1 MNFYIVD
8 EMVIRDILWVIY
20 AISLG
25 TFGNILYRINNNLII
40 KPFWN
45 RVLYGLMGVGFY
57 VSGILYFTKD
67 KPKLNIIV
75 MLLIFVISYFVELF
89 IEILEQR
96 LPSLIDR
103 IINKLLNDNYSL
115 KTDIK
120 SINEKLMGKQEEESN
135 EKNSTRQ

>member
-1 MNFYIVD
+1 MSFFIV
-8 EMVIRDILWVIY
+8 EGKILREILWVIY

-25 TFGNILYRINNNLII
+25 TFGNILYRINNNLVI

-57 VSGILYFTKD
+57 VGGILYFTKD
-67 KPKLNIIV
+67 KPKINIIV

-96 LPSLIDR
+96 LPSLFDR
-103 IINKLLNDNYSL
+103 IVNKLLNDNYSFN
-115 KTDIK
+115 TDIK
-120 SINEKLMGKQEEESN
+120 SINDNLMGKQEEEDN
-135 EKNSTRQ
+135 EIKKK

>member
-1 MNFYIVD
+1 MSFYIVD
-8 EMVIRDILWVIY
+8 ETIVREILWVVY

-25 TFGNILYRINNNLII
+25 TFGNILYRINNNLVI

-57 VSGILYFTKD
+57 VSGILYFTED
-67 KPKLNIIV
+67 KPKINIIV

-96 LPSLIDR
+96 LPSLFDR
-103 IINKLLNDNYSL
+103 IINKLLNDNYSFN
-115 KTDIK
+115 TDMK
-120 SINEKLMGKQEEESN
+120 SINEKLMGKQEEEDK
-135 EKNSTRQ
+135 ELPRKL

>member
-1 MNFYIVD
+1 MSFYIVD
-8 EMVIRDILWVIY
+8 EMIVSDILWVTY

-25 TFGNILYRINNNLII
+25 TFGNILYRINNNLVI
-40 KPFWN
+40 KPFWI
-45 RVLYGLMGVGFY
+45 RVMYGLMGVGFY

-96 LPSLIDR
+96 LPSLFDWIV
-103 IINKLLNDNYSL
+103 NKLLNDNYSFN
-115 KTDIK
+115 TDIK
-120 SINEKLMGKQEEESN
+120 SINDNLMGKQEEEDN
-135 EKNSTRQ
+135 EIKKK

>member
-1 MNFYIVD
+1 MSFYIVD
-8 EMVIRDILWVIY
+8 EMIVSDILWVTY

-25 TFGNILYRINNNLII
+25 TFGNILYRINNNLVI
-40 KPFWN
+40 KPFWI
-45 RVLYGLMGVGFY
+45 RVMYGLMGVGFY

-96 LPSLIDR
+96 LPSLFDR
-103 IINKLLNDNYSL
+103 IVNKLLNDNYPFN
-115 KTDIK
+115 TDIK
-120 SINEKLMGKQEEESN
+120 SINDKLMGKQEEEDN
-135 EKNSTRQ
+135 EIKKK

>member
-1 MNFYIVD
+1 MSFYIVD
-8 EMVIRDILWVIY
+8 EMIVSDILWVVY

-25 TFGNILYRINNNLII
+25 TFGNILYRINNNLVI

-45 RVLYGLMGVGFY
+45 RILYGLMGVGFY

-89 IEILEQR
+89 IEILEQK
-96 LPSLIDR
+96 LPSLFDR
-103 IINKLLNDNYSL
+103 IVNKLLNDNYSFD
-115 KTDIK
+115 TDMK
-120 SINEKLMGKQEEESN
+120 SINEKLMGKQEEEDN
-135 EKNSTRQ
+135 EVKKK

>member
-1 MNFYIVD
+1 MSFFIVD
-8 EMVIRDILWVIY
+8 EMIVRDILWVIY

-25 TFGNILYRINNNLII
+25 TFGNILYRINNNLVI

-57 VSGILYFTKD
+57 VGGILYFTKD
-67 KPKLNIIV
+67 KPKINIIV

-96 LPSLIDR
+96 LPSLFDR
-103 IINKLLNDNYSL
+103 IVNKLLNDNYSFN
-115 KTDIK
+115 TDIK
-120 SINEKLMGKQEEESN
+120 SINDNLMGKQEEEDN
-135 EKNSTRQ
+135 EIKKK

>member
-1 MNFYIVD
+1 MSFYIVD
-8 EMVIRDILWVIY
+8 GMIVRDVIWVVY
-20 AISLG
+20 AIILG
-25 TFGNILYRINNNLII
+25 TFGNILYRINNNLVI

-67 KPKLNIIV
+67 KPKINIIV

-96 LPSLIDR
+96 IPSLFDR
-103 IINKLLNDNYSL
+103 IVNKLLNDNYSFN
-115 KTDIK
+115 TDIK
-120 SINEKLMGKQEEESN
+120 SINDKLMGKQEEEDN
-135 EKNSTRQ
+135 EVKKK

>member
-1 MNFYIVD
+1 MSFYIVD
-8 EMVIRDILWVIY
+8 EMIVSDILWVIY

-25 TFGNILYRINNNLII
+25 TFGNILYRINNNLVI

-57 VSGILYFTKD
+57 VGGILYFTKD
-67 KPKLNIIV
+67 KPKINIIV

-96 LPSLIDR
+96 LPSLFDR
-103 IINKLLNDNYSL
+103 IVNKLLNDNYSFN
-115 KTDIK
+115 TDIK
-120 SINEKLMGKQEEESN
+120 SINDNLMGKQEEEDN
-135 EKNSTRQ
+135 EIKKK

>member
-1 MNFYIVD
+1 MSFFIV
-8 EMVIRDILWVIY
+8 EGKILREILWVIY

-25 TFGNILYRINNNLII
+25 TFGNILYRINNNLVI

-57 VSGILYFTKD
+57 VGGILYFTKD
-67 KPKLNIIV
+67 KPKINIIV

-96 LPSLIDR
+96 LPSLFDR
-103 IINKLLNDNYSL
+103 IVNKLLNDNYSFN
-115 KTDIK
+115 TDIK
-120 SINEKLMGKQEEESN
+120 SINDNLMGKQEEEDD
-135 EKNSTRQ
+135 EIKKK

>member
-1 MNFYIVD
+1 MSFFIV
-8 EMVIRDILWVIY
+8 EGKILREILWVMY

-25 TFGNILYRINNNLII
+25 TFGNILYRINNNLVI

-57 VSGILYFTKD
+57 VGGILYFTKD
-67 KPKLNIIV
+67 KPKINIIV

-96 LPSLIDR
+96 LPSLFDR
-103 IINKLLNDNYSL
+103 IVNKLLNDNYSFN
-115 KTDIK
+115 TDIK
-120 SINEKLMGKQEEESN
+120 SINDNLMGKQEEEDN
-135 EKNSTRQ
+135 EIKKK

>member
-1 MNFYIVD
+1 MSFYIVD
-8 EMVIRDILWVIY
+8 ETTVRDILWVIY

-25 TFGNILYRINNNLII
+25 TFGNILYRINNNLVI

-45 RVLYGLMGVGFY
+45 RVLYGLMGVAFY

-67 KPKLNIIV
+67 EPRINIIV

-96 LPSLIDR
+96 LPSLFDR
-103 IINKLLNDNYSL
+103 IVNKLLNDNYSSN
-115 KTDIK
+115 TDIK
-120 SINEKLMGKQEEESN
+120 SINDKLMGKQEEEDN
-135 EKNSTRQ
+135 EIKKK

>member
-1 MNFYIVD
+1 MSLYIVD
-8 EMVIRDILWVIY
+8 EMIVSDILWVVY

-25 TFGNILYRINNNLII
+25 IFGNILYRINNNLVV

-57 VSGILYFTKD
+57 VSGILYITKD

-96 LPSLIDR
+96 LPSLFDR
-103 IINKLLNDNYSL
+103 IVNKLLNDNYSSN
-115 KTDIK
+115 TDIK
-120 SINEKLMGKQEEESN
+120 SINDKLMGMQEEEGN
-135 EKNSTRQ
+135 EIKKK

>member
-1 MNFYIVD
+1 MSFYIVD
-8 EMVIRDILWVIY
+8 EMIVSDILWVTY

-25 TFGNILYRINNNLII
+25 TFGNILYRINNNLVI
-40 KPFWN
+40 KPFWI
-45 RVLYGLMGVGFY
+45 RVMYGLMGVGFY

-96 LPSLIDR
+96 LPSLFDR
-103 IINKLLNDNYSL
+103 IVNKLLNDNYPFN
-115 KTDIK
+115 TDIK
-120 SINEKLMGKQEEESN
+120 SINDKLMGKQEEEDN
-135 EKNSTRQ
+135 EVKKK

>member
-1 MNFYIVD
+1 MSFFIV
-8 EMVIRDILWVIY
+8 EGKILREILWVIY

-25 TFGNILYRINNNLII
+25 TFGNILYRINNNLVI

-57 VSGILYFTKD
+57 VGGILYFTKD
-67 KPKLNIIV
+67 KPKINIIV

-96 LPSLIDR
+96 LPSLFDR
-103 IINKLLNDNYSL
+103 IINKLLNDNYPFN
-115 KTDIK
+115 TDIK
-120 SINEKLMGKQEEESN
+120 SINDNLMGKQEEEDN
-135 EKNSTRQ
+135 EIKKK

>member
-1 MNFYIVD
+1 MSFYIV
-8 EMVIRDILWVIY
+8 EGKILREILWVIY

-25 TFGNILYRINNNLII
+25 TFGNILYRINNNLVI

-57 VSGILYFTKD
+57 VGGILYFTKD

-96 LPSLIDR
+96 LPSLFDR
-103 IINKLLNDNYSL
+103 IVNKLLNDNYSSN
-115 KTDIK
+115 TDIK
-120 SINEKLMGKQEEESN
+120 SINDKLMGKQEEEDN
-135 EKNSTRQ
+135 EIKKK

>member
-1 MNFYIVD
+1 MSFYIVD
-8 EMVIRDILWVIY
+8 ETIVRDILWVVY

-25 TFGNILYRINNNLII
+25 TFGNILYRINNNLVI

-67 KPKLNIIV
+67 EPKLNVIV
-75 MLLIFVISYFVELF
+75 MLLIFVISYFVELL

-96 LPSLIDR
+96 LPSLFDR
-103 IINKLLNDNYSL
+103 IINKLLNDNYSFD
-115 KTDIK
+115 TDMK
-120 SINEKLMGKQEEESN
+120 SINEKLMGKQEEKGN
-135 EKNSTRQ
+135 EIGKK

>member
-1 MNFYIVD
+1 MSFYIVD
-8 EMVIRDILWVIY
+8 ETIVRDILWVVY

-25 TFGNILYRINNNLII
+25 TFGNILYRINNNLVI
-40 KPFWN
+40 KPFWK

-67 KPKLNIIV
+67 EPKLNIIV

-96 LPSLIDR
+96 LPSLFDR
-103 IINKLLNDNYSL
+103 IVNKLLNDNYSFNN
-115 KTDIK
+115 DMK
-120 SINEKLMGKQEEESN
+120 SINEKLMGKQEEEDN
-135 EKNSTRQ
+135 EVKKK

>member
-1 MNFYIVD
+1 MSFYIVD
-8 EMVIRDILWVIY
+8 EMIVSDILWVIY

-25 TFGNILYRINNNLII
+25 TFGNILYRINNNFVIQ
-40 KPFWN
+40 PFWT
-45 RVLYGLMGVGFY
+45 RVMYGLMGVGFY

-96 LPSLIDR
+96 LPSLFDR
-103 IINKLLNDNYSL
+103 IINKLLNDNYPFN
-115 KTDIK
+115 TDIK
-120 SINEKLMGKQEEESN
+120 SINDKLMGKQGEEDN
-135 EKNSTRQ
+135 EVKKK

>member
-1 MNFYIVD
+1 MSFFIV
-8 EMVIRDILWVIY
+8 EGKILREILWVIY

-25 TFGNILYRINNNLII
+25 TFGNILYRINNNLVI

-57 VSGILYFTKD
+57 VGGVLYFTKD
-67 KPKLNIIV
+67 KPKINIIV

-96 LPSLIDR
+96 LPSLFDR
-103 IINKLLNDNYSL
+103 IVNKLLNDNYSFN
-115 KTDIK
+115 TDIK
-120 SINEKLMGKQEEESN
+120 SINDNLMGKQEEEDN
-135 EKNSTRQ
+135 EIKKK

>member
-1 MNFYIVD
+1 MSFFIV
-8 EMVIRDILWVIY
+8 EGKILREILWVIY

-25 TFGNILYRINNNLII
+25 TFGNILYRINNNLVI

-57 VSGILYFTKD
+57 VGGILYFTKD

-96 LPSLIDR
+96 LPSLFDR
-103 IINKLLNDNYSL
+103 IVNKLLNDNYSFN
-115 KTDIK
+115 TDIK
-120 SINEKLMGKQEEESN
+120 SINDNLMGKQEEEDN
-135 EKNSTRQ
+135 EIKKK

>member
-1 MNFYIVD
+1 MSFYIVD
-8 EMVIRDILWVIY
+8 EMIVSDILWVIY

-25 TFGNILYRINNNLII
+25 TFGNILYRINNNFVIQ
-40 KPFWN
+40 PFWT
-45 RVLYGLMGVGFY
+45 RVMYGLMGVGFY

-96 LPSLIDR
+96 LPSLFDR
-103 IINKLLNDNYSL
+103 IINKLLNDNYPFN
-115 KTDIK
+115 TDIK
-120 SINEKLMGKQEEESN
+120 SINDNLMGKQEEEDN
-135 EKNSTRQ
+135 EIKKK

>member
-1 MNFYIVD
+1 MSFYIVD
-8 EMVIRDILWVIY
+8 ETIVRDILWVIY

-45 RVLYGLMGVGFY
+45 RVLCGLMGVGFY

-96 LPSLIDR
+96 LPSLFDR
-103 IINKLLNDNYSL
+103 IVNKLLNDNYSS
-115 KTDIK
+115 KTDMK
-120 SINEKLMGKQEEESN
+120 SINEKLMGKQEEKDN
-135 EKNSTRQ
+135 EVKKK